1 MPNEILTSFAQNGPW
16 AAAAAFLMWTIL
28 KAWQKDRDTVV
39 STLGEF
45 KDAIVALTHA
55 VEKNTEV
62 TTKAKQ

>member
-1 MPNEILTSFAQNGPW
+1 MPNEIWTGFAQNGPW

-39 STLGEF
+39 SMLSEF
-45 KDAIVALTHA
+45 KDALVALTHA

-62 TTKAKQ
+62 TLKVKE